1 MKMTLTGFSHLHQL
15 SAGVTGAVLGTEAGS
30 STPPSE
36 LQLSG
41 CFLFDTGYYITL
53 NS

>member
-1 MKMTLTGFSHLHQL
+1 MKMILTGFSRLHQL

-36 LQLSG
+36 LQLSS
-41 CFLFDTGYYITL
+41 FLFETGYYITL